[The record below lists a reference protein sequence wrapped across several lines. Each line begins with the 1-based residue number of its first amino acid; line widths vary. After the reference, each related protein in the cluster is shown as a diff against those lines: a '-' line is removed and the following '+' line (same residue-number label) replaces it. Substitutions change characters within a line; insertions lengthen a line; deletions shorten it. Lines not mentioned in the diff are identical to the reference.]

1 MPTPRKVFRI
11 EETLQM
17 AAELQDDESVPDSPS
32 VPAEAIAEL
41 RAIRML
47 MQRRPDGGA
56 AAGDPKNDAQSS
68 ETRQLKIEL
77 DVIGDA
83 VKQTRCEIA
92 AMQDQGFHASQIAR
106 VAKELEAAFHD
117 TTAAAD
123 RILNAAEDIDQK
135 ALALAA
141 CLNDGR
147 HGHGVAK
154 DIQDRVTA
162 IYEACNFHDLTG
174 QRFAKVAQTLK
185 AIEDHL
191 ARIVEIWSVIDRF
204 HVDAV
209 PSAAGRL
216 DSLLSG
222 PKLNGDSGHSTQDEI
237 DTLFPVGASGLTG

>member
-1 MPTPRKVFRI
+1 MPTPRKVYRI
-11 EETLQM
+11 EEALQM
-17 AAELQDDESVPDSPS
+17 AAEPQDDAFVADAPS
-32 VPAEAIAEL
+32 VPADVIAEL
-41 RAIRML
+41 RAIRLL
-47 MQRRPDGGA
+47 MQRRPDG

-92 AMQDQGFHASQIAR
+92 AMQDRGFHASQIAR
-106 VAKELEAAFHD
+106 VAKELDAAFHD
-117 TTAAAD
+117 ATAAAD
-123 RILNAAEDIDQK
+123 RILTAAEDIDRK

-147 HGHGVAK
+147 YGHGHGVAK

-174 QRFAKVAQTLK
+174 QRFTKVAQTLK

-204 HVDAV
+204 QVDAV
-209 PSAAGRL
+209 PSDAGRP

-237 DTLFPVGASGLTG
+237 DRHFLVVDRA